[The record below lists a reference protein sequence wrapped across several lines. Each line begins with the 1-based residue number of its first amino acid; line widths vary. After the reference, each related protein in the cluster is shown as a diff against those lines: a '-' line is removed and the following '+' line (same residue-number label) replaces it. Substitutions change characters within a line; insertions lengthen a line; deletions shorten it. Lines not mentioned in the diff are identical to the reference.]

1 MNKPDSSPVVSGQTT
16 SQALT
21 EVENKPSSS
30 HTFLL
35 GRARFTAQLLSALI
49 WTDSVSSAFSK
60 SSVFLSTRT
69 RENSVFKKF
78 HCGERFRKVPFSLIV
93 FVGYVWTEAVSVKK
107 MLRVQ
112 MKTDTCGQVP
122 NDYKCPE
129 RNAQITITY
138 FASSLTETNIFL
150 LLNFVHLEL
159 RSASASI
166 QPI

>member
-1 MNKPDSSPVVSGQTT
+1 MCPQ
-16 SQALT
+16 
-21 EVENKPSSS
+21 
-30 HTFLL
+30 
-35 GRARFTAQLLSALI
+35 RFRK
-49 WTDSVSSAFSK
+49 VPFC
-60 SSVFLSTRT
+60 LSTRT

-78 HCGERFRKVPFSLIV
+78 HSRERFRKVPFSSVRTYTRKQRFQQVPLWRAFSKSSV
-93 FVGYVWTEAVSVKK
+93 FFGYVWTEAVSVKK
-107 MLRVQ
+107 MLPVQ
-112 MKTDTCGQVP
+112 MKTDTCGQVS